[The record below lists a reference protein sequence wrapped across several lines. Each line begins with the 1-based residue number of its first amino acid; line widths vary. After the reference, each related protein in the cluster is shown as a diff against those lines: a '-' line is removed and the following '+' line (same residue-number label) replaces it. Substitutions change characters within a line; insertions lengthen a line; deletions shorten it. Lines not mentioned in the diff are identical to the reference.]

1 MCFCMRTSWCSEE
14 SVPGF
19 DDFWVTFRD
28 MPDSPCR
35 CLTSV
40 GHAAMPDLR
49 WNKAAYLLDLI
60 GIPCQICQ
68 TVAEDSMIFYDHL
81 CVICV
86 LKKRL
91 TEKLRLCASWKGSP
105 LWSMQWA
112 IPLPSSKKLKH
123 WASGTWTSKLPASWS
138 KYVQTCPNI
147 TKHIKDIKA
156 LTCSYW
162 NHGLEA
168 LASLLR
174 SPRLSLP
181 FFNHKLPRYQGWLF
195 QRSFDGYHWW
205 PTRWASFD
213 ASEGG
218 LALLAE
224 LCRQHQ

>member
-1 MCFCMRTSWCSEE
+1 
-14 SVPGF
+14 
-19 DDFWVTFRD
+19 

-156 LTCSYW
+156 LTCSY
-162 NHGLEA
+162 
-168 LASLLR
+168 
-174 SPRLSLP
+174 
-181 FFNHKLPRYQGWLF
+181 
-195 QRSFDGYHWW
+195 
-205 PTRWASFD
+205 
-213 ASEGG
+213 
-218 LALLAE
+218 
-224 LCRQHQ
+224 